1 MEEAYSNLN
10 NAYLQIKGM
19 IVVEGFYALVAGF
32 VITTFV
38 FKLAGIIKEMVHE
51 GKGFNAKQFYE
62 LGREYILC
70 IALICIMPVLLDTLE
85 TVLAYAADRLME
97 SLAAGGVYNPDNI
110 WKKPIE
116 QAFDDLMN
124 SDIIDI
130 AVNGL
135 DTTFNSLLAGAV
147 GSFGGVA
154 YDYLMLVFLCTRY
167 LILILLEV
175 ISPLA
180 IACLYNSDTRSS
192 FYTWARQMVGC
203 YMLYPGFIIASVFS
217 DLIVVNYVQQRP
229 WSVTLMVIF
238 SFLLKLAMLATVK
251 ATVNK
256 WLELI

>member
-70 IALICIMPVLLDTLE
+70 IALICIMHVVLDTLE

-203 YMLYPGFIIASVFS
+203 YMLYPGFVIASVFS

-229 WSVTLMVIF
+229 WSITLMVIF

-256 WLELI
+256 WL

>member
-38 FKLAGIIKEMVHE
+38 FKLAGIIKDMVHE

-124 SDIIDI
+124 NDIIDI

-203 YMLYPGFIIASVFS
+203 YMLYPGFVIASVFS

-229 WSVTLMVIF
+229 WSITLMVIF

-256 WLELI
+256 WL

>member
-1 MEEAYSNLN
+1 
-10 NAYLQIKGM
+10 
-19 IVVEGFYALVAGF
+19 
-32 VITTFV
+32 
-38 FKLAGIIKEMVHE
+38 
-51 GKGFNAKQFYE
+51 
-62 LGREYILC
+62 
-70 IALICIMPVLLDTLE
+70 
-85 TVLAYAADRLME
+85 ME

-147 GSFGGVA
+147 AASGESHTTTS
-154 YDYLMLVFLCTRY
+154 LLVFLCTRY

-203 YMLYPGFIIASVFS
+203 YMLYPGFVIASVFL

-229 WSVTLMVIF
+229 GR
-238 SFLLKLAMLATVK
+238 
-251 ATVNK
+251 
-256 WLELI
+256 

>member
-70 IALICIMPVLLDTLE
+70 IALICIMPVLLDALE

-180 IACLYNSDTRSS
+180 IACLYNNDTRSS

-203 YMLYPGFIIASVFS
+203 YMLYPGFVIASVFS

-229 WSVTLMVIF
+229 WSITLMVIF

-256 WLELI
+256 WL

>member
-85 TVLAYAADRLME
+85 TILAYAADRLME

-203 YMLYPGFIIASVFS
+203 YMLYPGFVIASVFS

-229 WSVTLMVIF
+229 WSITLMVIF

-256 WLELI
+256 WL

>member
-62 LGREYILC
+62 LGREYLLC

-203 YMLYPGFIIASVFS
+203 YMLYPGFVIASVFS

-229 WSVTLMVIF
+229 WSITLMVIF

-256 WLELI
+256 WL

>member
-38 FKLAGIIKEMVHE
+38 FKLAGIIKDMVHE

-85 TVLAYAADRLME
+85 AVLAYAADRLME

-116 QAFDDLMN
+116 LAFDDLMN

-229 WSVTLMVIF
+229 WSITLMVIF
-238 SFLLKLAMLATVK
+238 SFLLKLAMLSTVK

-256 WLELI
+256 WL

>member
-203 YMLYPGFIIASVFS
+203 YMLYPGFVIASVFS

-229 WSVTLMVIF
+229 WSITLMVIF
-238 SFLLKLAMLATVK
+238 SFLLKLAMLSTVK
-251 ATVNK
+251 ATVNC
-256 WLELI
+256 

>member
-124 SDIIDI
+124 NDIIDI

-229 WSVTLMVIF
+229 WSITLMVIF
-238 SFLLKLAMLATVK
+238 SFLLKLAMLSTVK

-256 WLELI
+256 WL

>member
-70 IALICIMPVLLDTLE
+70 IALICIRPVLLDTLE

-203 YMLYPGFIIASVFS
+203 YMLYPGFVIASVFS

-229 WSVTLMVIF
+229 WSITLMVIF

-256 WLELI
+256 WL

>member
-203 YMLYPGFIIASVFS
+203 YMLYPGFVIASVFS

-229 WSVTLMVIF
+229 LVDNAHGDIF
-238 SFLLKLAMLATVK
+238 LPAETGDARHGES
-251 ATVNK
+251 NG
-256 WLELI
+256 

>member
-19 IVVEGFYALVAGF
+19 IVVEGFYALVARF

-203 YMLYPGFIIASVFS
+203 YMLYPGFVIASVFS

-229 WSVTLMVIF
+229 WSITLMVIF

-256 WLELI
+256 WL

>member
-167 LILILLEV
+167 LILILFEV

-203 YMLYPGFIIASVFS
+203 YMLYPGFVIASVFS

-229 WSVTLMVIF
+229 WSITLMVIF

-256 WLELI
+256 WL

>member
-203 YMLYPGFIIASVFS
+203 YMLYPGFVIASVFS

-229 WSVTLMVIF
+229 WSITLMVIF
-238 SFLLKLAMLATVK
+238 SFLLELAMLATVK

-256 WLELI
+256 WL

>member
-116 QAFDDLMN
+116 QLFDDLMN

-135 DTTFNSLLAGAV
+135 DTAFDSLLAGAV
-147 GSFGGVA
+147 GNLIDRAAFGFVTDMFATTFVNFAVFNVADVGVVLGGV
-154 YDYLMLVFLCTRY
+154 LLC
-167 LILILLEV
+167 LH
-175 ISPLA
+175 
-180 IACLYNSDTRSS
+180 
-192 FYTWARQMVGC
+192 
-203 YMLYPGFIIASVFS
+203 
-217 DLIVVNYVQQRP
+217 LIVFFGREGKKEP
-229 WSVTLMVIF
+229 DKEETP
-238 SFLLKLAMLATVK
+238 
-251 ATVNK
+251 
-256 WLELI
+256 

>member
-38 FKLAGIIKEMVHE
+38 FKLAGIIKDMVHE

-203 YMLYPGFIIASVFS
+203 YMLYPGFVIASVFS

-229 WSVTLMVIF
+229 WSITLMVIF
-238 SFLLKLAMLATVK
+238 SFLLKLAMLSTVK

-256 WLELI
+256 WL

>member
-19 IVVEGFYALVAGF
+19 IVVEGFDALVAGF

-116 QAFDDLMN
+116 QLFDDLMN

-203 YMLYPGFIIASVFS
+203 YMLYPGFVIASVFS

-229 WSVTLMVIF
+229 WSITLMVIF

-256 WLELI
+256 WL

>member
-38 FKLAGIIKEMVHE
+38 FKLAGIIKDMVHE

-85 TVLAYAADRLME
+85 AVLAYAADRLME

-110 WKKPIE
+110 WKKPI
-116 QAFDDLMN
+116 DDLMN
-124 SDIIDI
+124 NDIIDI

-203 YMLYPGFIIASVFS
+203 YMLYPGFVIASVFS

-229 WSVTLMVIF
+229 WSITLMVIF

-256 WLELI
+256 WL

>member
-85 TVLAYAADRLME
+85 TVLAYAADRLIE

-203 YMLYPGFIIASVFS
+203 YMLYPGFVIASVFS

-229 WSVTLMVIF
+229 WSITLMVIF
-238 SFLLKLAMLATVK
+238 SFLLKLAMLSTVK

-256 WLELI
+256 WL

>member
-38 FKLAGIIKEMVHE
+38 FKLAGIIKDMVHE

-85 TVLAYAADRLME
+85 AVLAYAADRLME
-97 SLAAGGVYNPDNI
+97 SLAAGGVYNPHNI

-124 SDIIDI
+124 NDIIDI

-229 WSVTLMVIF
+229 WSITLMVIF

-256 WLELI
+256 WL

>member
-116 QAFDDLMN
+116 QLFDDLMN

-135 DTTFNSLLAGAV
+135 DTTFDSLLAGAV

-229 WSVTLMVIF
+229 WSITLMVIF
-238 SFLLKLAMLATVK
+238 SFLLKLAMLSTVK

-256 WLELI
+256 WL

>member
-38 FKLAGIIKEMVHE
+38 FKLAGIIKDMVHE

-116 QAFDDLMN
+116 QLFDDLMN

-256 WLELI
+256 WL

>member
-116 QAFDDLMN
+116 QLFDDLMN

-175 ISPLA
+175 ISPQA

-229 WSVTLMVIF
+229 WSITLMVIF

-256 WLELI
+256 WL

>member
-116 QAFDDLMN
+116 QLFDDLMN

-180 IACLYNSDTRSS
+180 IACLYNSDPRSS

-256 WLELI
+256 WL

>member
-62 LGREYILC
+62 LGREDILC

-203 YMLYPGFIIASVFS
+203 YMLYPGFVIASVFS

-229 WSVTLMVIF
+229 WSITLMVIF

-256 WLELI
+256 WL

>member
-203 YMLYPGFIIASVFS
+203 YMLYPGFVIASVFS

-229 WSVTLMVIF
+229 WSITLMVIF
-238 SFLLKLAMLATVK
+238 PSC
-251 ATVNK
+251 
-256 WLELI
+256 

>member
-203 YMLYPGFIIASVFS
+203 YMLYPGFVIASVFS

-229 WSVTLMVIF
+229 WSITLMVIF
-238 SFLLKLAMLATVK
+238 SFLLKLAMFATVK

-256 WLELI
+256 WL

>member
-38 FKLAGIIKEMVHE
+38 FKLAGIIKDMVHE

-85 TVLAYAADRLME
+85 AVLAYAADRLME

-124 SDIIDI
+124 NDIIDI

-167 LILILLEV
+167 LIQILLEV

-229 WSVTLMVIF
+229 WSITLMVIF

-256 WLELI
+256 WL

>member
-116 QAFDDLMN
+116 QLFDDLMN

-203 YMLYPGFIIASVFS
+203 YMLYPGFVIASVFS

-251 ATVNK
+251 VTVNK
-256 WLELI
+256 WL

>member
-147 GSFGGVA
+147 GSVA
-154 YDYLMLVFLCTRY
+154 GNCPFHQMLVFLCTRY

-203 YMLYPGFIIASVFS
+203 YMLYPGFVIASVFS

-229 WSVTLMVIF
+229 WSITLMVIF

-256 WLELI
+256 WL

>member
-203 YMLYPGFIIASVFS
+203 YMLYPGFVIASVSS

-229 WSVTLMVIF
+229 WSITLMVIF

-256 WLELI
+256 WL

>member
-124 SDIIDI
+124 SDIIVL

-203 YMLYPGFIIASVFS
+203 YMLYPGFVIASVFS

-229 WSVTLMVIF
+229 WSITLMVIF

-256 WLELI
+256 WL

>member
-38 FKLAGIIKEMVHE
+38 FKLAGITKDMVHE

-85 TVLAYAADRLME
+85 AVLAYAADRLME

-124 SDIIDI
+124 NDIIDI

-229 WSVTLMVIF
+229 WSITLMVIF

-256 WLELI
+256 WL

>member
-180 IACLYNSDTRSS
+180 IVCLYNSDTRSS

-203 YMLYPGFIIASVFS
+203 YMLYPGFVIASVFS

-229 WSVTLMVIF
+229 WSITLMVIF

-256 WLELI
+256 WL

>member
-116 QAFDDLMN
+116 QLFDDLMN

-238 SFLLKLAMLATVK
+238 SFLLKLAMLSTVK

-256 WLELI
+256 WL

>member
-180 IACLYNSDTRSS
+180 IACRYNSDTRSS

-203 YMLYPGFIIASVFS
+203 YMLYPGFVIASVFS

-229 WSVTLMVIF
+229 WSITLMVIF
-238 SFLLKLAMLATVK
+238 SFLLKLAMLSTVK

-256 WLELI
+256 WL

>member
-10 NAYLQIKGM
+10 NAYLQIKGR

-203 YMLYPGFIIASVFS
+203 YMLYPGFVIASVFS

-229 WSVTLMVIF
+229 WSITLMVIF

-256 WLELI
+256 WL

>member
-203 YMLYPGFIIASVFS
+203 YMLYPGFVIASVFS

-229 WSVTLMVIF
+229 WSITLMVIF

-251 ATVNK
+251 VTVNK
-256 WLELI
+256 WL

>member
-38 FKLAGIIKEMVHE
+38 FKLAGIIKEMIHE

-116 QAFDDLMN
+116 QLFDDLMN

-203 YMLYPGFIIASVFS
+203 YMLYPGFVIASVFS

-229 WSVTLMVIF
+229 WSITLMVIF

-256 WLELI
+256 WL

>member
-97 SLAAGGVYNPDNI
+97 SLAAGGVHNPDNI

-203 YMLYPGFIIASVFS
+203 YMLYPGFVIASVFS

-229 WSVTLMVIF
+229 WSITLMVIF

-256 WLELI
+256 WL